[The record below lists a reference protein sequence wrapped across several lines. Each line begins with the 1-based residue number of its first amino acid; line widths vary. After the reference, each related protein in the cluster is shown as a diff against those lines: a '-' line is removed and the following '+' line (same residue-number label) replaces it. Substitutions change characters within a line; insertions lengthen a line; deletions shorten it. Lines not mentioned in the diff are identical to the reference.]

1 MSCAPS
7 RPWDT
12 LSTAARCPRA
22 PLGSLPAQGSLL
34 LTTAPACP
42 AYGGAHA
49 SLSSLPVLA
58 WHPDPPP
65 LSLEGLKRDGGTQ
78 KQDAK

>member
-7 RPWDT
+7 RPWDA
-12 LSTAARCPRA
+12 LGTAARCPRA

-34 LTTAPACP
+34 PTTAPVCLAH
-42 AYGGAHA
+42 GGAHA

-58 WHPDPPP
+58 WQPDPPP
-65 LSLEGLKRDGGTQ
+65 LSLEGLKRDGGPQ
-78 KQDAK
+78 KHDAK